1 MIFLMILLSSLNL
14 NEFYVSM
21 DTILSESHCQ
31 TFHFREKVHNFFS
44 LYNAFDFPIWIHDA
58 NKRENGKSYPPITK
72 YYVPSD
78 EYTQNW
84 VFGFREMDWL
94 KTHII
99 SIALKK
105 ICCSAIKTVII
116 WMCSC
121 VDNNSYLNLIKEQAT
136 TKIFGYY
143 LKTQYWIYLTHHY
156 FHLLMSLPS
165 IFYTDTCGRQLL
177 GRRVD

>member
-1 MIFLMILLSSLNL
+1 MIFLWFFSLNL
-14 NEFYVSM
+14 NEFYVNM

-72 YYVPSD
+72 YYVRSD

-84 VFGFREMDWL
+84 VFAW
-94 KTHII
+94 
-99 SIALKK
+99 KK
-105 ICCSAIKTVII
+105 ICCSATTKTVMI

-121 VDNNSYLNLIKEQAT
+121 VDNNSYLNLVKEQGG
-136 TKIFGYY
+136 TKLFGYY
-143 LKTQYWIYLTHHY
+143 LKTQYWVNLTHHY
-156 FHLLMSLPS
+156 SHLLMSLPS
-165 IFYTDTCGRQLL
+165 IFYTDTCGRRLL
-177 GRRVD
+177 GRWVD

>member
-1 MIFLMILLSSLNL
+1 MEFLIVGRFHDFFYDSSLWIWTSFMWVWIQYCHNHIVKH
-14 NEFYVSM
+14 F
-21 DTILSESHCQ
+21 ISEKR
-31 TFHFREKVHNFFS
+31 FIKFFS

-78 EYTQNW
+78 EYTQNL

-99 SIALKK
+99 TIAWKK

-136 TKIFGYY
+136 TNFYWYY
-143 LKTQYWIYLTHHY
+143 LKT
-156 FHLLMSLPS
+156 
-165 IFYTDTCGRQLL
+165 
-177 GRRVD
+177 

>member
-1 MIFLMILLSSLNL
+1 
-14 NEFYVSM
+14 M

-44 LYNAFDFPIWIHDA
+44 LYNAIDFPIWIHDA

-94 KTHII
+94 KTHFIF
-99 SIALKK
+99 IAWKK

-121 VDNNSYLNLIKEQAT
+121 VENNSYLNLIKERKPPLKFLGT
-136 TKIFGYY
+136 TWKPNIGYIWPITI
-143 LKTQYWIYLTHHY
+143 LISLCPCPQYFIQTHVVGDCWGGG
-156 FHLLMSLPS
+156 S
-165 IFYTDTCGRQLL
+165 TRG
-177 GRRVD
+177 